1 MLVKGSLIAQGR
13 KHFKPAGFPIV
24 GVQETQQ
31 AQLWLGRVWKKP
43 HPLTAGD
50 RIQHCTQLS
59 PDFPST
65 GWREKKRSKF
75 VLHNNSID

>member
-13 KHFKPAGFPIV
+13 KQFKPAGFPMW
-24 GVQETQQ
+24 ECRKPST
-31 AQLWLGRVWKKP
+31 QLWLGRVWKKP

-50 RIQHCTQLS
+50 RIQHSTPLS